1 MFLKL
6 NFQLNMV
13 EEGGILFYSPL
24 LKLTET
30 KKMSRPQTKLQ
41 NILPKTSKART
52 EVGKEAEDHP

>member
-1 MFLKL
+1 MFPKL

-41 NILPKTSKART
+41 NVLPKTSKART
-52 EVGKEAEDHP
+52 EAGKEAEDHP